1 MSRVLGTK
9 PRSKPLACLS
19 NGMKRLVFAI
29 PGDLTTSTGGYI
41 YDRRIIEGLLGLGW
55 QVQVLGLGEGFP
67 YPDDATR
74 RAACER
80 LLALDLD
87 VPLVIDGLAF
97 GVLPEV
103 AARLQQ
109 RHPLLALVHHPLAF
123 ETGLSAEQSAS
134 FKDSERRALAHATRV
149 IVTSPATAN
158 DVTKHFAVLPNLID
172 SILPGTDR
180 VARAVGTA
188 GKEPLQLLSV
198 GSVVKRKGFDVLLA
212 SLANVTAL
220 PWQLTI
226 AGDLTRDSEA
236 VSQLHHDLERFQLSS
251 RVQVLGAV
259 DAEQLEAC
267 YARADIFVLASR
279 FEGYGMAY
287 AEALAHGLPVIGTNA
302 GAIPN
307 TVPDTAGLLAEPGDV
322 ESLTRALSQL
332 LQDTDLRQRLSQG
345 AYLAAEQQP
354 SWTESASLFSSV
366 IKRAIAEHEKFKQA

>member
-1 MSRVLGTK
+1 
-9 PRSKPLACLS
+9 
-19 NGMKRLVFAI
+19 MKRLVFAI
-29 PGDLTTSTGGYI
+29 PGDLATSTGGYI
-41 YDRRIIEGLLGLGW
+41 YDRRIIEGLLELGW

-67 YPDDATR
+67 YPDQATR
-74 RAACER
+74 QAACER

-87 VPLVIDGLAF
+87 VPLVIDGLAV

-109 RHPLLALVHHPLAF
+109 RHPLMALVHHPLAF

-134 FKDSERRALAHATRV
+134 FKDSERHALAHATRV

-158 DVTKHFAVLPNLID
+158 DVIKHFSVFPNLID

-180 VARAVGTA
+180 VARAVGTT

-212 SLANVTAL
+212 SLANLTAL

-226 AGDLTRDSEA
+226 AGDLTRDAEA
-236 VSQLHHDLERFQLSS
+236 VAQLHHDLERFKLSS
-251 RVQVLGAV
+251 RVHVLGAV

-302 GAIPN
+302 GAIPH
-307 TVPDTAGLLAEPGDV
+307 TVPNTAGLLAEPGDV

-354 SWTESASLFSSV
+354 SWTESASLFSLV
-366 IKRAIAEHEKFKQA
+366 IKRAIVEHAKLKQA

>member
-1 MSRVLGTK
+1 
-9 PRSKPLACLS
+9 
-19 NGMKRLVFAI
+19 MKRLVFAI
-29 PGDLTTSTGGYI
+29 PGDLATSTGGYI
-41 YDRRIIEGLLGLGW
+41 YDRRIIEGLQELGW

-67 YPDDATR
+67 YPDHATR
-74 RAACER
+74 QLACER

-109 RHPLLALVHHPLAF
+109 RHPLMALVHHPLAF
-123 ETGLSAEQSAS
+123 ETGLSAEQSS
-134 FKDSERRALAHATRV
+134 GFKDSERRALAHATRV

-158 DVTKHFAVLPNLID
+158 DVTTHFSVLPELID

-180 VARAVGTA
+180 VARAVGTT

-212 SLANVTAL
+212 SLANLTAL

-267 YARADIFVLASR
+267 YAYADIFVLASR

-302 GAIPN
+302 GAIPH
-307 TVPDTAGLLAEPGDV
+307 TVPNTAGLLAEPGDV
-322 ESLTRALSQL
+322 ESLTLALSRL
-332 LQDTDLRQRLSQG
+332 LQDTELRQRLSQG

-354 SWTESASLFSSV
+354 SWAESASLFASV
-366 IKRAIAEHEKFKQA
+366 IQRAVAEHATLKQA